1 MRTATLRL
9 LARYFSGTHLVDEL
23 RHTEDIIRQQRD
35 GLNWAAD
42 EIDRLNA
49 ELEAARAA
57 ASLYTVK
64 ADGPDSGTTRAPQ
77 E

>member
-49 ELEAARAA
+49 DLEAARAA
-57 ASLYTVK
+57 ACRYTVK
-64 ADGPDSGTTRAPQ
+64 ASGHDSGHDPSP
-77 E
+77 

>member
-9 LARYFSGTHLVDEL
+9 LARYFSGRHLVDEL

-57 ASLYTVK
+57 VPPCTVD
-64 ADGPDSGTTRAPQ
+64 ADGHDSGHDPSP
-77 E
+77 